1 MVDFQTMKNTTLK
14 AQAFVC
20 RPIGNQS
27 TLDVPGVNPVN
38 AGYLAN
44 VGIHTVSEIIVL

>member
-1 MVDFQTMKNTTLK
+1 MVDFSIMKNTTLK

-27 TLDVPGVNPVN
+27 TLDVPGVGPLN
-38 AGYLAN
+38 AGHLAN
-44 VGIHTVSEIIVL
+44 VGIHTVSKIIVL